1 MTAGLH
7 PGLWGVLATPFD
19 EDGTVD
25 HRSLERQVHFA
36 LAAGSDGLV
45 ALGVF
50 GEAANLSLAEQRA
63 VASTVVSAAEGQ
75 PIVLGVS
82 GRATAVAVEQ
92 AVNALEGA
100 RSHAAG
106 PAGPSGEGAP
116 DPMRLMVQVNSDKAA
131 VVARHLHRVHAETG
145 VGIVLQDYPTASG
158 VHIAPAEILEV
169 LRECPFVAAVKAEAP
184 PTPAAI
190 GELTQ
195 HTNMPV
201 FGGLGGVGLIDE
213 LAMGAAGAMTGF
225 SHPEGLRATIDA
237 YATAG
242 FDAARQTW
250 SPWLPLANFEGQAG
264 ITLALR
270 KMLLHLRG
278 VLRHPGVRPPALPA
292 PGHLLPLL
300 ERHLRAVSEH
310 SRSASRENP
319 PEREG
324 ARRWTLD

>member
-1 MTAGLH
+1 VTTGLQ

-19 EDGTVD
+19 ADGKVD
-25 HRSLERQVHFA
+25 HRSLEGQVHFA
-36 LAAGSDGLV
+36 RAAGSDGLV

-63 VASTVVSAAEGQ
+63 VASTVVRAAEDL

-82 GRATAVAVEQ
+82 GRSTAVAAEQ

-100 RSHAAG
+100 RSPA
-106 PAGPSGEGAP
+106 PAGPSGEETP
-116 DPMRLMVQVNSDKAA
+116 DPVRLMVQVNSGKAA
-131 VVARHLHRVHAETG
+131 VVVQHLHGVHAETG

-158 VHIAPAEILEV
+158 VHITPAEIMEV
-169 LRECPFVAAVKAEAP
+169 LRNCPFVAAVKAEAP

-195 HTNMPV
+195 QTSVPV

-237 YATAG
+237 YATGG
-242 FDAARQTW
+242 FEAAREAW

-292 PGHLLPLL
+292 PRHLLPLL
-300 ERHLRAVSEH
+300 EQHLRAVSEH
-310 SRSASRENP
+310 SPSASPDNP
-319 PEREG
+319 PGREE
-324 ARRWTLD
+324 AR

>member
-36 LAAGSDGLV
+36 RAAGSDGLV

-82 GRATAVAVEQ
+82 GRATAVAAEQ

-100 RSHAAG
+100 RSPLRR

-145 VGIVLQDYPTASG
+145 VGHRVAGLPDRVGRAHRASRDRSRCCES
-158 VHIAPAEILEV
+158 ARSL
-169 LRECPFVAAVKAEAP
+169 LR
-184 PTPAAI
+184 
-190 GELTQ
+190 
-195 HTNMPV
+195 
-201 FGGLGGVGLIDE
+201 
-213 LAMGAAGAMTGF
+213 
-225 SHPEGLRATIDA
+225 SRLR
-237 YATAG
+237 
-242 FDAARQTW
+242 R
-250 SPWLPLANFEGQAG
+250 
-264 ITLALR
+264 R
-270 KMLLHLRG
+270 R
-278 VLRHPGVRPPALPA
+278 RPP
-292 PGHLLPLL
+292 
-300 ERHLRAVSEH
+300 
-310 SRSASRENP
+310 RSASSRSTPTCPSSVVSAESGSSTSSP
-319 PEREG
+319 WARLER
-324 ARRWTLD
+324 